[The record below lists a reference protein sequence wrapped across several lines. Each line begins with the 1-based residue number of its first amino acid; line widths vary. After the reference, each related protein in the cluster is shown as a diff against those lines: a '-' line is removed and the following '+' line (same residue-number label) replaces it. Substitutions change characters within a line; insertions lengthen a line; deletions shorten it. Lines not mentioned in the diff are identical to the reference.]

1 MFGDAIG
8 YVMNRANIVLMLF
21 GLFDRKTK
29 TTISVDFLYK
39 YFKIEESTVVI
50 FELKILFE

>member
-39 YFKIEESTVVI
+39 SFKIEESTVVI

>member
-29 TTISVDFLYK
+29 TTISDDFLYK
-39 YFKIEESTVVI
+39 SFKIEESSNI
-50 FELKILFE
+50 

>member
-1 MFGDAIG
+1 MFGNAIG

-29 TTISVDFLYK
+29 TTISDGFLYK
-39 YFKIEESTVVI
+39 SFKIEESSNI
-50 FELKILFE
+50 